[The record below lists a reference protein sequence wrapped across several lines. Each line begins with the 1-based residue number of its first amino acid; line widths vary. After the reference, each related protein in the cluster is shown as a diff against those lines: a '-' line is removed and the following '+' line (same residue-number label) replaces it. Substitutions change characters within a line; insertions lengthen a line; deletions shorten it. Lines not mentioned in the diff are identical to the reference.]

1 MLTCSVKKQLAPKV
15 SRADVM
21 RIVQRDFPQ
30 LPETDVLAVLD
41 RYGTSDWQRERDR
54 VQLAALKLANGDF
67 DALREHVDVACSDYR
82 DVLAAAEYPAYS
94 RRGWRT
100 PFARGERAKIS
111 EADWSQYQ
119 TWLQRQ

>member
-1 MLTCSVKKQLAPKV
+1 MPVGEELPFSLEPNPLPAWSHLTPA
-15 SRADVM
+15 
-21 RIVQRDFPQ
+21 
-30 LPETDVLAVLD
+30 
-41 RYGTSDWQRERDR
+41 DWQRERDR

-100 PFARGERAKIS
+100 PFARGERAKIF